1 MLDAIASGKARAPS
15 PHDAAPL
22 PLRPVSGRRSTA
34 CTGCGITHFCEIH
47 ITTFFTGVS
56 PMHCIGRLEPF
67 QPAYAVHRE
76 DACSNCAHVKQIKN
90 CSCTP
95 AIRDATLGLMQ
106 ARKGGVR
113 ASPYAMQ
120 RVCGGGRQGRRH
132 RRELWAL
139 CGGIRRRLA
148 GLAGMGERQPSAGGY
163 PALGNDVWIT
173 VRPAGR
179 TLQMERYGT
188 VYRP

>member
-1 MLDAIASGKARAPS
+1 MLSHSLRAACDSDSAISM
-15 PHDAAPL
+15 L
-22 PLRPVSGRRSTA
+22 STV
-34 CTGCGITHFCEIH
+34 GC
-47 ITTFFTGVS
+47 VS
-56 PMHCIGRLEPF
+56 PTCLDFLFGHLADPRATCQQACVLADGTGWNGSSRPMLCIGET
-67 QPAYAVHRE
+67 PAKETGLSTR
-76 DACSNCAHVKQIKN
+76 KN

-132 RRELWAL
+132 RRELWSL

-148 GLAGMGERQPSAGGY
+148 GLAGMGMQQPSAGGY
-163 PALGNDVWIT
+163 PALGNDVSIA
-173 VRPAGR
+173 VRPRGR

-188 VYRP
+188 VYSP